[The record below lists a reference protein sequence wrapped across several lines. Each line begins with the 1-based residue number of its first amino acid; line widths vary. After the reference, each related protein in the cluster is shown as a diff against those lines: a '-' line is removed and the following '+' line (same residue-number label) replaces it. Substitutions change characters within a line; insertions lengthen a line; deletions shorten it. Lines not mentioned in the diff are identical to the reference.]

1 MPAAVFRQDMQVLIL
16 LDWHYNNKT
25 MYKAKIR
32 LIYKQVIEASTKN
45 GFERAII
52 SASYQE
58 FLLKSQAY
66 NPGGKLKTFTRMK
79 DNDEGA
85 SSLHY
90 KLSFPVLPFIDQL
103 NHKIPVLTDTLGN
116 NVLFENAAF
125 ELIESNT
132 DTISAHKVALNYQ
145 TETLGLIDFMGEYLL
160 LSKGIQEDNSP
171 AETFVIRM
179 QPGLSISSYEHVGQ
193 FAESNL
199 Q

>member
-1 MPAAVFRQDMQVLIL
+1 
-16 LDWHYNNKT
+16 
-25 MYKAKIR
+25 MYKAKIK
-32 LIYKQVIEASTKN
+32 LIYKQVIEASSKI

-66 NPGGKLKTFTRMK
+66 NPDGKLKTFSRMK
-79 DNDEGA
+79 ENDGRA
-85 SSLHY
+85 NSLHY

-116 NVLFENAAF
+116 KVSFENAAF
-125 ELIESNT
+125 ELIESST
-132 DTISAHKVALNYQ
+132 ETIAQHKVALNYQ
-145 TETLGLIDFMGEYLL
+145 TETLNLIQFMGEYMLL
-160 LSKGIQEDNSP
+160 AKEGPEDNDAP

-179 QPGLSISSYEHVGQ
+179 QQGLSIKNYQEVSQ
-193 FAESNL
+193 FAVSSF